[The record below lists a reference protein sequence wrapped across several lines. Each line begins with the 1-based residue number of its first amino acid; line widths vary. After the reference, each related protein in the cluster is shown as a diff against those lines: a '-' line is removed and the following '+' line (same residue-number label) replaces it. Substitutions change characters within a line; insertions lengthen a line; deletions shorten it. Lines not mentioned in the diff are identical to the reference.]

1 MCLEQLY
8 PAFDYQGG
16 LGWSRFYLS
25 GDSFALPSVCVS
37 LSWVNGGKDMLG
49 LGLCLETCS
58 GPWTLV
64 GLVVILRVVGGEG

>member
-25 GDSFALPSVCVS
+25 GDSLPLHLGLREPLLGEWRARPRSGLVCV
-37 LSWVNGGKDMLG
+37 L
-49 LGLCLETCS
+49 
-58 GPWTLV
+58 
-64 GLVVILRVVGGEG
+64 